1 MNFTMRNIIVVMAL
15 VLAYPL
21 QIAANSLTEDLDR
34 FVKQYLEETPD
45 NVQNDYQR
53 GINELEQ
60 SGILEK
66 ALNVGDAAPE
76 FKLPNAVGNNVSLYD
91 SLLGGPVVLVW
102 YRGGWCPYCNLQLQH
117 IQKKLSEIRAA
128 GGQVIAIT
136 PELPDK
142 TMTTKERHM
151 LEFQVLSDLDNNVAD
166 QYRLAYSVP
175 DYVVDHYDLSIT
187 LNEHNGN
194 DSKRLPLAVTYIIDR
209 SGVIEY
215 AFLDAD
221 YKNRANPDEIISVLE
236 QMKAH

>member
-1 MNFTMRNIIVVMAL
+1 MKKILVITLAL
-15 VLAYPL
+15 VYPL
-21 QIAANSLTEDLDR
+21 YLSANSLTEDLDR

-45 NVQNDYQR
+45 NVQSDYQR
-53 GINELEQ
+53 GIDDLQQ
-60 SGILEK
+60 SGILEQ
-66 ALNVGDAAPE
+66 ALNIGDAAPE
-76 FKLPNAVGNNVSLYD
+76 FKLPNAVGNKISLYD
-91 SLLGGPVVLVW
+91 SLLRGPVVLVW

-117 IQKKLSEIRAA
+117 IQKNLSAIEAA

-151 LEFQVLSDLDNNVAD
+151 LEFQVLSDIDNKVAD
-166 QYRLAYSVP
+166 RYRLAYSVP

-187 LNEHNGN
+187 LNEYNGN
-194 DSKRLPLAVTYIIDR
+194 DSRRLPLAVTYIIDK

-221 YKNRANPDEIISVLE
+221 YKNRASPEEIITVLK
-236 QMKAH
+236 QLKVQ